1 MLAKINILNISNIG
15 YYYIILTHRNIMQ
28 ASYKN
33 LQKDLT
39 ICLKKI
45 K

>member
-1 MLAKINILNISNIG
+1 MLAKINILNASNTG
-15 YYYIILTHRNIMQ
+15 YYYIIVTHRNITQ

-39 ICLKKI
+39 ICLNKI